1 MAWVAVRA
9 RRSCPDDSIAAVSV
23 STQRQHLRHI
33 IRAGASPA
41 LSRTS
46 HSARKHPHLVNLN
59 PDPALS
65 ETMVY
70 PIKYVTGGWAF
81 ALLAGRHQPF
91 TDACRLYR
99 EGEYLV
105 TNVNVQQDS
114 DSDGASDSGSGADA
128 HVAAAEGA
136 PSNHDAASTAPVS
149 HPEPGTAELD
159 PPDKGGVPDAKPTAE
174 VGTRDNPHRIM
185 LAGEEVMSPHAR
197 IVNHGGVVTL
207 YPCPGAET
215 FVNGVLVAASDE
227 DSSIGSNEDAVGV
240 VVDDGDDPTHINTG
254 GSQRSDDGGSVHSV
268 GSIEVGSVSS
278 GDDGTSSDAST
289 AEPDTTGVP
298 LGHGDR
304 VIFGVL
310 VFRFSNPGV
319 VRRPSLLTSIVPHVT
334 SSWRS

>member
-1 MAWVAVRA
+1 
-9 RRSCPDDSIAAVSV
+9 
-23 STQRQHLRHI
+23 
-33 IRAGASPA
+33 
-41 LSRTS
+41 
-46 HSARKHPHLVNLN
+46 
-59 PDPALS
+59 
-65 ETMVY
+65 MVY

-81 ALLAGRHQPF
+81 ALLAGIHQPF
-91 TDACRLYR
+91 TNACRLYR
-99 EGEYLV
+99 EGEYLI

-136 PSNHDAASTAPVS
+136 PSNHDAATTAPVS

-159 PPDKGGVPDAKPTAE
+159 PTGKVLDAKPTAE

-240 VVDDGDDPTHINTG
+240 VVADGDDPTHVNTG

-319 VRRPSLLTSIVPHVT
+319 VRRP
-334 SSWRS
+334 RRC